1 MKKTRKQKGGNLETA
16 FGLGVM
22 GALAAYLFTKNES
35 QKTSHNKSS
44 QSSIHSTRK
53 HIRPKRPKSSRTSSR
68 TSSRASSRTSSRAS
82 SRASSSTSM
91 QPQVPNSLHKS
102 LSNNT
107 ELLSKLSQ
115 REVPQREVPQR
126 EVPQGNVLQRAK
138 SLP

>member
-68 TSSRASSRTSSRAS
+68 TSSRIS

-91 QPQVPNSLHKS
+91 KPQVPNSLHQS
-102 LSNNT
+102 LSKHT
-107 ELLSKLSQ
+107 KLPSKLSQ
-115 REVPQREVPQR
+115 REVPQRNVLQREVPQR